1 MFFAFHYFLLYLFC
15 PVILSQVHHLKRRK
29 LRRSSGWT
37 GEWTDDVSTCICIV
51 NGNNNAYVRKDD
63 TASSEIERL
72 LKGQGGAHLELD

>member
-1 MFFAFHYFLLYLFC
+1 M
-15 PVILSQVHHLKRRK
+15 HHLKRRK
-29 LRRSSGWT
+29 SRRRSGWT
-37 GEWTDDVSTCICIV
+37 GEWTDDVSTCICKV